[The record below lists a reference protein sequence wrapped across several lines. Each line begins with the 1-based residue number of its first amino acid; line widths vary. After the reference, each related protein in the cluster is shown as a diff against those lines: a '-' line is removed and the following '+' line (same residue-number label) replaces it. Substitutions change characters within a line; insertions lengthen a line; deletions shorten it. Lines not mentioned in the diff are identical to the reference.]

1 MRCIKRSNIWSD
13 VLICWRLERL
23 MWKALRHFKDR
34 IAIQLDWRSSS
45 SSLKERKVQN
55 IWQVIWCIY
64 VHHLNKGTT
73 QQLACSQF
81 LPWPL
86 WITST
91 TLWGGNRS
99 FVKVVPTSTTN
110 CIKNIKDIPR
120 FVVAAVGRQESSRR
134 CRGVWGNAS
143 KQNVINLVQYYT
155 YIW

>member
-91 TLWGGNRS
+91 TLWGGNRL
-99 FVKVVPTSTTN
+99 FVKVGPTSTTI
-110 CIKNIKDIPR
+110 CEKKHQR
-120 FVVAAVGRQESSRR
+120 HSTLRSGCSRQAGVAEEASRV
-134 CRGVWGNAS
+134 RGKKCFTAKCN
-143 KQNVINLVQYYT
+143 
-155 YIW
+155 